1 MTHWII
7 APIVLPAVLAAVI
20 VMSMRHHVLLQR
32 IFSIAGLTALIAIA
46 AGLAVQSSGGTIEV
60 YDLGNWPAPFGIV
73 LVLDRLSAMM
83 VLLTAVLALVVT
95 LYATG
100 TDWDRRGNHFH
111 ALMQFQVMGIMGAFL
126 TGDIFN
132 LFVFFE
138 ILLIASYGLMI
149 HAGGTRRLRA
159 GLQYV
164 VFNLLGSTLF
174 LFALGTIYATTGTL
188 NMADLA
194 VRVAEIPESDIALIR
209 IGAVL
214 LLTVFAIKA
223 ALLPLHFW
231 LPETY
236 AEAPAPVTA
245 LFAVM
250 TKVGA
255 YSILRVYTLIFGPDL
270 QATADVVTPLLMG
283 AALITIIIGM
293 IGVLGANRL
302 GRLAAFSVIASM
314 GTVFVAM
321 SSFTPE
327 TTSATLYYILHST
340 LATALLFLTVDMV
353 RERRQGSSDGYATL
367 PAFHQQGLIA
377 ALFFAAAIAMVGM
390 PPLSG
395 FVGKLL
401 ILKSVWP
408 LPGAAAIWAVI
419 LITSLVAIVGFG
431 QGGSAVFW
439 KTRPAD
445 EEPSDENA
453 PVETPPAPKQG
464 LAFTAAFS
472 LLAGIILLSVFAGP
486 VMGYLN
492 ATSAQL
498 YERQGYISAVLT
510 GPNRIGGDKGDK
522 GHGADAYGDT
532 DGHGVT
538 DTPAAE
544 KEH

>member
-7 APIVLPAVLAAVI
+7 APIVLPAVMAAII

-32 IFSIAGLTALIAIA
+32 IFSIAGLTAVIAIA
-46 AGLAVQSSGGTIEV
+46 AGLAVQASTGVIEV

-95 LYATG
+95 LYAAG
-100 TDWDRRGNHFH
+100 TDWDWRGNHFH

-126 TGDIFN
+126 TGDVFN

-138 ILLIASYGLMI
+138 VLLIASYGLMI

-194 VRVAEIPESDIALIR
+194 VRVSEIPQSDIALIR
-209 IGAVL
+209 VGAVL

-245 LFAVM
+245 LFAIM

-255 YSILRVYTLIFGPDL
+255 YAILRVFTLIFGPDL
-270 QATADVVTPLLMG
+270 PDIADVVEPLLLG
-283 AALITIIIGM
+283 AALITITIGM
-293 IGVLGANRL
+293 IGVLGSNRL
-302 GRLAAFSVIASM
+302 GRLAAFAVIGSM
-314 GTVFVAM
+314 GTVFIGM

-327 TTSATLYYILHST
+327 TTTATLYYILHST
-340 LATALLFLTVDMV
+340 LSTALLFLTVDMV
-353 RERRQGSSDGYATL
+353 RERRMGSSDGYASL
-367 PAFHQQGLIA
+367 PAFRQQGLIA
-377 ALFFAAAIAMVGM
+377 ALFFAAAIAMAGM

-395 FVGKLL
+395 FVGTLL

-408 LPGAAAIWAVI
+408 LPGAGLIWAVI
-419 LITSLVAIVGFG
+419 LVTSLIAIVGFA

-439 KTRPAD
+439 KTKAPEESAEPAD
-445 EEPSDENA
+445 APAEAAPEPA
-453 PVETPPAPKQG
+453 QG

-472 LLAGIILLSVFAGP
+472 LLAGIILLTVFAGP
-486 VMGYLN
+486 VTSYLS
-492 ATSAQL
+492 ATTGQL
-498 YERQGYISAVLT
+498 YQRQGYVDAVLT
-510 GPNRIGGDKGDK
+510 GPERVGGDAGYGAK
-522 GHGADAYGDT
+522 GHGDAD
-532 DGHGVT
+532 DGHGET
-538 DTPAAE
+538 DTHATE
-544 KEH
+544 EGH